1 MRRTNRPVTVV
12 ALLLALFMAALE
24 MTVVSTAM
32 PTVVGEL
39 GGLERYSWV
48 FTAYLLTATL
58 TLPIYGKLAD
68 LYGRKPILLFGLL
81 LFLAGSVA
89 SGQAQ
94 SIEQLICFRALQGL
108 GAGAMQPVTMTIVGD
123 LFDVQQRA
131 RMQGL
136 FGSVWGAAGIAG
148 PIAGGYIVTHWSWR
162 WVFYVNVPV
171 GIVCVMVLAFAYHES
186 LERRRRPFDVLG
198 VVLLSA
204 ALLLL
209 LWVSELGLAG
219 LHYLPLAFGLLVWL
233 VFVERRAPEP
243 MLPLPL
249 FQRRIM
255 WVGSLLG
262 LLLGGAM
269 LAVVTYVPLKVQ
281 ALLGGSPEQA
291 GRAVAPM
298 LVGWPLAS
306 AVSGRLLGRLGYRP
320 LVLAGVSLIALVSG
334 AMAVL
339 SGRLLTVLEL
349 GVMTGAFGVGM
360 GLFNTVVIIAV
371 QSSVSWEERGVATA
385 SLLFSRT
392 IGGAL
397 VVGVVGGVL
406 TRRLASVEGLPPG
419 AADALLGPT
428 HGHGL
433 APNVLQQL
441 SGALGAG
448 LQIAFWLVAALAA
461 LAWGIGLLF
470 PRVKLDPSGPA
481 PVDQRQA
488 PA

>member
-1 MRRTNRPVTVV
+1 MRQTNRAITVV

-58 TLPIYGKLAD
+58 SLPMYGKLAD
-68 LYGRKPILLFGLL
+68 LYGRKPILLLGLA
-81 LFLAGSVA
+81 LFLLGSVA
-89 SGQAQ
+89 SGQAE
-94 SIEQLICFRALQGL
+94 SIEQLIGFRALQGL

-123 LFDVQQRA
+123 LFDVRQRA
-131 RMQGL
+131 KMQGL

-171 GIVCVMVLAFAYHES
+171 GLLCVAVLTFAYHES
-186 LERRRRPFDVLG
+186 VPRRRRPFDLLG
-198 VVLLSA
+198 LVLLSA

-209 LWVSELGLAG
+209 LRVSELGRAG
-219 LHYLPLAFGLLVWL
+219 LHYLPPALGLFAWL
-233 VFVERRAPEP
+233 VFVERRAAEP

-249 FQRRIM
+249 FQRRII

-269 LAVVTYVPLKVQ
+269 LAIVTYVPLKVQ

-320 LVLAGVSLIALVSG
+320 LVIGGVSLLAAVSVVF
-334 AMAVL
+334 AVRA
-339 SGRLLTVLEL
+339 SAPLTVFDL

-360 GLFNTVVIIAV
+360 GLFNTVLIIAV

-385 SLLFSRT
+385 SVLFFRT

-406 TRRLASVEGLPPG
+406 TRRIAALQGVPPG

-428 HGHGL
+428 HGGQL
-433 APNVLQQL
+433 APEVFQRL
-441 SGALGAG
+441 SGALAAG
-448 LQIAFWLVAALAA
+448 LQIAFWCVAGLAVS
-461 LAWGIGLLF
+461 AWLIALLF
-470 PRVKLDPSGPA
+470 PRVKFDPTGQAS
-481 PVDQRQA
+481 VDQREA
-488 PA
+488 